1 MLTDDEMQFVGMDG
15 TRDKLL
21 QDTAHLPRVVQQ
33 YWLGLAAAAGP
44 LPASKHSDLPQALLH
59 FRLQRIGHAALGGR
73 VGAGAAASAG
83 ADAMDAWDT
92 AQYMQDLKTARAQV
106 KTLVSPKVS
115 KLAVDHA
122 ARVLVAVN
130 SLVPVC
136 ELVGLSRVAPRVLTA
151 DQAYGAGDVNSDK
164 SVRCYAMQFQVQTLR
179 PVLRALQQ
187 EGGLRR
193 KYPVLWEAL
202 EEFLA
207 AALGTPLNSSLDL
220 VRGDLGAPEDIIKSA
235 VVGTAVLAHMQCF
248 AGGPEV
254 LVPKAAGDYTK
265 SLAHA
270 PPAVQDRIASALQI
284 SSTKMATAALGVPS
298 TLRDVLVHACN
309 AVGALMKHEVYT
321 LASGAHASCPL

>member
-1 MLTDDEMQFVGMDG
+1 MQFAGMDG

-21 QDTAHLPRVVQQ
+21 HDTAHLPRVVQQ

-44 LPASKHSDLPQALLH
+44 IPATKHSDLPQALLH
-59 FRLQRIGHAALGGR
+59 AHLQRICHAALGGR
-73 VGAGAAASAG
+73 AGAGAAAAAAGG

-92 AQYMQDLKTARAQV
+92 AQYMQELKTARAQV
-106 KTLVSPKVS
+106 KALVSPKVG
-115 KLAVDHA
+115 KVVVDHA

-136 ELVGLSRVAPRVLTA
+136 DQLGLSRVAPRVLSA
-151 DQAYGAGDVNSDK
+151 DQAYGTDDVNSDK
-164 SVRCYAMQFQVQTLR
+164 SVRCCAMQFQVRTLR

-187 EGGLRR
+187 DGGLRR

-220 VRGDLGAPEDIIKSA
+220 VRGDLGAPEDIIKGA

-265 SLAHA
+265 GLAHA

-298 TLRDVLVHACN
+298 ALRDVLVHACN